1 MVTDEQIDELERLE
15 REATPGYWSNTHDN
29 CPRSNGILCGSYWV
43 VGNVGEGPC
52 GDIMSTLDAR
62 LIAAAR
68 NALPAL
74 LAELREL
81 RAYKQQVERVKA
93 CGKCGGRGEVHRS
106 RDNSWHECAVCGG
119 LPE

>member
-1 MVTDEQIDELERLE
+1 MITDEQIDELERLE

-81 RAYKQQVERVKA
+81 RAYKQQVERVKS
-93 CGKCGGRGEVHRS
+93 CESPLCILGERYYYETY
-106 RDNSWHECAVCGG
+106 NGTCEACGG
-119 LPE
+119 LP